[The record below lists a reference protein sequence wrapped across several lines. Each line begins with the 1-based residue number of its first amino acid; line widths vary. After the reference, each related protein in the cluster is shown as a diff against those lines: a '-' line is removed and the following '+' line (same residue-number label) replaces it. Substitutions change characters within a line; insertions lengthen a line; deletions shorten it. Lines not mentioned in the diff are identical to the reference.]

1 MKTHA
6 AVLLI
11 PSFLLLS
18 ACNGGGG
25 DDSPATASLSVR
37 ITDAPANAADIDRVC
52 LAIGGITVHYAGG
65 EDVVLDYDPLPSQ
78 VRSETHCIPQGTTWD
93 RDMTPDV
100 PAVKMNALGGSLTVA
115 LVDSLQVPQGRI
127 TWIRLHLV
135 PGGSYL
141 AENGGAEYPMV
152 DDSMAPNS
160 LRCPSCEV
168 TDNNQG
174 RGFKLNRT
182 FEVTSDGLAVT
193 IDLDLGVSLHKDG
206 NGYVLRPTARIEID
220 GTVGTIAGDV
230 SIDTITTAGGASF
243 SGVDPDTGCAVY
255 VFPGD
260 VIDLDDY
267 HPDSVV
273 VTTARVR
280 WTDEGLTT
288 ARYAYAAGALPAGT
302 YKVALTCDLDDPES
316 NYDATVSTEDA
327 VNFTGPLETDLP
339 VVVPGQTTIRNF

>member
-1 MKTHA
+1 MKTQF

-18 ACNGGGG
+18 ACHGGGG
-25 DDSPATASLSVR
+25 DDSPATAPLSVR

-78 VRSETHCIPQGTTWD
+78 VRSETHCIPEGTTWD

-141 AENGGAEYPMV
+141 AENGGAEYAMA

-193 IDLDLGVSLHKDG
+193 IDLDLGVSLHEDV
-206 NGYVLRPTARIEID
+206 NGYVLRPTARIERD
-220 GTVGTIAGDV
+220 DMVGTITGAVDDVLIGDN
-230 SIDTITTAGGASF
+230 GGVLF
-243 SGVDPDTGCAVY
+243 NGGTNPDTGCAVY
-255 VFPGD
+255 VFREDNMGN
-260 VIDLDDY
+260 VTLDDF
-267 HPDSVV
+267 HADSLVI
-273 VTTARVR
+273 TTARVR
-280 WTDEGLTT
+280 MVD
-288 ARYAYAAGALPAGT
+288 ARYAYAAGALPEGT
-302 YKVALTCDLDDPES
+302 YTVAFTCDQDDPLTDET
-316 NYDATVSTEDA
+316 D
-327 VNFTGPLETDLP
+327 VNFPASRSGVRVTA
-339 VVVPGQTTIRNF
+339 GQTTSMVDLPEP